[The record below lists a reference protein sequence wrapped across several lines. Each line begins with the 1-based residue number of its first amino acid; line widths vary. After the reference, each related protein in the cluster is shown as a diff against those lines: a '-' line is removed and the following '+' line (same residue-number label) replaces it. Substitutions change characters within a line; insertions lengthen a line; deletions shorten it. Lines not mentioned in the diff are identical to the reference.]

1 MATSVTPPA
10 VHSAPPTSSEENRA
24 SAFARHLLN
33 KIQAYDATLDVAHEV
48 GIRLLSAGPPLTFHF
63 AGMGYADPSLISFSG
78 ETDAGEPLE
87 VIQHVSQLSL
97 VLTTLPRLHPEQ
109 PKADF
114 RFERI
119 EDEDE

>member
-1 MATSVTPPA
+1 
-10 VHSAPPTSSEENRA
+10 
-24 SAFARHLLN
+24 
-33 KIQAYDATLDVAHEV
+33 
-48 GIRLLSAGPPLTFHF
+48 
-63 AGMGYADPSLISFSG
+63 MGYADPSLISFSG
-78 ETDAGEPLE
+78 ETDAGESLE

-119 EDEDE
+119 EDGDE

>member
-1 MATSVTPPA
+1 
-10 VHSAPPTSSEENRA
+10 
-24 SAFARHLLN
+24 
-33 KIQAYDATLDVAHEV
+33 
-48 GIRLLSAGPPLTFHF
+48 
-63 AGMGYADPSLISFSG
+63 MGYADPSLISFSG

-119 EDEDE
+119 EDE